1 MNDDFLMYSL
11 ILYVER
17 GIVDKFKT
25 KSILNDFQDLKE
37 IKFSLD
43 L

>member
-11 ILYVER
+11 ILCVER

-25 KSILNDFQDLKE
+25 KSILIDFQDLKE